1 MDSIRQDLRYAWRS
15 LLRQPSFTLLAV
27 ATLALGIGATSA
39 IFSVVYGV
47 LLLPLP
53 YPDADRLVA
62 ISEVN
67 RRGTFSRLADPNF
80 DDFRDRSHTFA
91 AVAKYRAGVASVS
104 GTSEPTRAQVAVVTR
119 DFFRVLGVQPA
130 LGRRFAVDDARTG
143 AAPVLIASY
152 DYWQQHLGAPRD
164 LSRLAL
170 RIEGRIYSVAGV
182 LPQGFAFP
190 AKTDLWTLAE
200 LDPENTS
207 RTSHNFLAIGRL
219 KDGVSVA
226 QSGAD
231 LSAIAKDIV
240 QQSSEQGDYLMKDA
254 AAIPLQASLTGRVRS
269 PLFILLGAVGFLL
282 LIACAN
288 VANLLLAQAS
298 NRARELAVRS
308 ALGAGRARLIRQ
320 FIAETFLLAAAGGA
334 AGLLVAVAAVD
345 TLLLVAPDD
354 LPRAAEVAVSWPVLA
369 FAAGVAF
376 VVAIGL
382 GVFTAVRST
391 SGNLRGTLVEGGRGS
406 AGTQRGPRVNRAI
419 VGAQMAITVVLLVG
433 AGLLGRSLLRV
444 LAVDPGFRTDN
455 LVTLDLQLPSARA
468 TTPEAQSALKARSA
482 QMLARL
488 IDRLHTIPLVHEVAA
503 VNAMPMDG
511 GLPDGMFL
519 LVRPQENPTTY
530 AELRALAT
538 HTERRGV
545 ADFCAASTEY
555 FQALGI
561 PLVRGR
567 LFDARD
573 AFDTPHVALVSQ
585 SLARTR
591 WPNQDPIGQ
600 TIQFGNMDGD
610 LHLLT
615 IVGIVGD
622 THQSSLEQ
630 PARPTLYVNV
640 LQRPRAYLTVVLH
653 TSADPRQVTAAAR
666 VILHDEAPE
675 VPPRFRTFAQIYSAS
690 LGSRRFNAMLVGAFA
705 LTALM
710 LAVAGIYGVMAY
722 GVAQRTR
729 EIGVRMA
736 LGARSSDVLA
746 MVLGQGLRTTMI
758 GAAAGAVGAFA
769 ITRSI
774 QSLLFGVEATDP
786 LTFVAVI
793 GLLVAAATLACYVPA
808 RRATKVD
815 PMRALRAD

>member
-47 LLLPLP
+47 LLRPLP
-53 YPDADRLVA
+53 YPAADRLVA

-190 AKTDLWTLAE
+190 AKT
-200 LDPENTS
+200 S

-298 NRARELAVRS
+298 NRAREPAVRS

-354 LPRAAEVAVSWPVLA
+354 LPRAAEAAVS
-369 FAAGVAF
+369 
-376 VVAIGL
+376 
-382 GVFTAVRST
+382 
-391 SGNLRGTLVEGGRGS
+391 
-406 AGTQRGPRVNRAI
+406 
-419 VGAQMAITVVLLVG
+419 
-433 AGLLGRSLLRV
+433 
-444 LAVDPGFRTDN
+444 
-455 LVTLDLQLPSARA
+455 
-468 TTPEAQSALKARSA
+468 
-482 QMLARL
+482 
-488 IDRLHTIPLVHEVAA
+488 
-503 VNAMPMDG
+503 
-511 GLPDGMFL
+511 
-519 LVRPQENPTTY
+519 
-530 AELRALAT
+530 
-538 HTERRGV
+538 
-545 ADFCAASTEY
+545 
-555 FQALGI
+555 
-561 PLVRGR
+561 
-567 LFDARD
+567 
-573 AFDTPHVALVSQ
+573 
-585 SLARTR
+585 
-591 WPNQDPIGQ
+591 
-600 TIQFGNMDGD
+600 
-610 LHLLT
+610 
-615 IVGIVGD
+615 
-622 THQSSLEQ
+622 
-630 PARPTLYVNV
+630 
-640 LQRPRAYLTVVLH
+640 
-653 TSADPRQVTAAAR
+653 
-666 VILHDEAPE
+666 
-675 VPPRFRTFAQIYSAS
+675 
-690 LGSRRFNAMLVGAFA
+690 
-705 LTALM
+705 
-710 LAVAGIYGVMAY
+710 
-722 GVAQRTR
+722 
-729 EIGVRMA
+729 
-736 LGARSSDVLA
+736 
-746 MVLGQGLRTTMI
+746 
-758 GAAAGAVGAFA
+758 
-769 ITRSI
+769 
-774 QSLLFGVEATDP
+774 
-786 LTFVAVI
+786 
-793 GLLVAAATLACYVPA
+793 
-808 RRATKVD
+808 
-815 PMRALRAD
+815 